1 MSDLLLPEQGARPWL
16 PASNATA
23 LEILN
28 EYDVPLSGLVEQGG
42 TTYLYT
48 CLFGELE
55 DLNIWAYARLD
66 EAEVERITSLLD
78 DELGAAIDQ
87 ALADR
92 MLIVAIAS
100 DYELVNWLRIDSG
113 VEGPLGIAK
122 RFLAGMTTRLE
133 ATQKDVQALERQ
145 PELVSR

>member
-16 PASNATA
+16 PASNVTA

-42 TTYLYT
+42 TAYLYA

-55 DLNIWAYARLD
+55 DLNIWAYARLN
-66 EAEVERITSLLD
+66 EAEVERLRSLVD
-78 DELGAAIDQ
+78 DDLGTVIDE

-100 DYELVNWLRIDSG
+100 DYELVNWLPIDSG

-122 RFLAGMTTRLE
+122 RFLAQMAARLE

-145 PELVSR
+145 PELASR